1 MDPALRRLLMRQ
13 HYAVVGNHSA
23 VKLCHWT
30 KESLLHG
37 RQCYKQEF
45 YGIRSHRCL
54 QMSPAVNA
62 CSHMCLFCWRIQTF
76 TEQGIE
82 QPDDP
87 ELILEEAVRA
97 QQKLLTGYKGD
108 ARTDPVK
115 YVEAQQPSMVA
126 CSLAGEPTLYPRLGE
141 FFAACHRRDM
151 TTFLVTNG
159 TTPEVIRRLDPL
171 PRQLYLSVVAPTEE
185 VYQRVCAPLIP
196 DGWQKITETLSV
208 LRSLSTRTVI
218 RHTLVKGWNM
228 DPNHVPAYAALI
240 AKAEPDFIEAK
251 GFVFVG
257 SSRGRMHF
265 DAMPSHEDV
274 RAFAEHLAAATGYTV
289 TKEKPDS
296 LVVLLE
302 KRK

>member
-1 MDPALRRLLMRQ
+1 MNPELRSLLGRQ
-13 HYAVVGNHSA
+13 HYAVVGDHSA

-37 RQCYKQEF
+37 RSCYKQEF

-54 QMSPAVNA
+54 QMSPAVSA
-62 CSHMCLFCWRIQTF
+62 CTQMCLFCWRIQTF
-76 TEQGIE
+76 TEQGVE
-82 QPDDP
+82 HPDDP
-87 ELILEEAVRA
+87 EVILADAIRA

-108 ARTDPVK
+108 PRTDQVK
-115 YVEAQQPSMVA
+115 FGEAQEPSMVA
-126 CSLAGEPTLYPRLGE
+126 CSLSGEPTLYPRLGE

-159 TTPEVIRRLDPL
+159 TMPEALRSLDPL
-171 PRQLYLSVVAPTEE
+171 PKQLYLSVVAPTEA
-185 VYQRVCAPLIP
+185 VYQRLCAPLIP
-196 DGWQKITETLSV
+196 DGWRRFQETLAV
-208 LRSLSTRTVI
+208 LPSLSTRTVI

-228 DPNHVPAYAALI
+228 DPSFVPSYAALI
-240 AKAEPDFIEAK
+240 AKAEPAFIEAK

-274 RAFAEHLAAATGYTV
+274 RRFADMLANETGYV
-289 TKEKPDS
+289 ITKEKPDS

-302 KRK
+302 KQK